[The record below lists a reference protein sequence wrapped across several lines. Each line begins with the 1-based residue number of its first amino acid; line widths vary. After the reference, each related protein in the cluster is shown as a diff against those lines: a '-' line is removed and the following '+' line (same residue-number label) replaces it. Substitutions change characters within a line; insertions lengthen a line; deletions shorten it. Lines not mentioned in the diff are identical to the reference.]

1 VSKFTI
7 SSALLSGAV
16 TPETCDE
23 IAWLLEGGPHNRTAY
38 MANAAQRRAR
48 RVEADV
54 AMRAAWALEPRRT
67 VKPCTEANWPADC
80 GSRFD

>member
-1 VSKFTI
+1 MPKFTI

-38 MANAAQRRAR
+38 MANAARRSAQ
-48 RVEADV
+48 RVESLV
-54 AMRAAWALEPRRT
+54 AMKAWKPTPGPLR
-67 VKPCTEANWPADC
+67 PCTEANWPAGC